1 MAEKIKVELKKEM
14 DKLFLRCEA
23 FGIAEYCVTE
33 EEAENI
39 LKSKLPQGAEIEWV
53 KEYMEKDT

>member
-1 MAEKIKVELKKEM
+1 MAQKIKVELKKDK
-14 DKLFLRCEA
+14 DKLFLRCEE

-39 LKSKLPQGAEIEWV
+39 VKSKLPQGSDIEWV
-53 KEYMEKDT
+53 KEYMEKDV